1 MTAGRGPREG
11 GLTLL
16 ELLVV
21 IVILALVLG
30 LSVTFLQDA
39 GKDLGVVA
47 SANHVAA
54 LFRAARDR
62 ARASGAPAWVV
73 FDVPRR
79 AAHLLVKET
88 AAEWHFEDPPE
99 AGAFGRDARIRN
111 GTRVPGRVGQGI
123 QLSGGGTIHGG
134 DVPFPG
140 VDPGFAVELWFQRRA
155 GRTGRGVLC
164 TLAEGVELAAEAD
177 GRIVGRAGGL
187 SVSSGASRVP
197 PEAWCHVQLLYSGR
211 DLRLYVN
218 RVPVDVRPGQAGW
231 TPAGAAFI
239 VGGERGGF
247 AGIVDEVR
255 VSRLLPGE
263 EYVLA
268 GEAAFEF
275 PAGTAVPPDGK
286 IAVAFDAEGRLESGG
301 SFTVRVRSP
310 ATAQEIEVSYGGSVE
325 RREAAPAAR

>member
-1 MTAGRGPREG
+1 MSSHRAG

-21 IVILALVLG
+21 IVILSLVLG

-47 SANHVAA
+47 SANHVAG
-54 LFRAARDR
+54 LLRGARER
-62 ARASGAPAWVV
+62 ARATGAPAWVV

-79 AAHLLVKET
+79 AVHLQVKET
-88 AAEWHFEDPPE
+88 VGEWHFEDPPE
-99 AGAFGRDARIRN
+99 AGAFGRNARIRN
-111 GTRVPGRVGQGI
+111 AGRVPGRLGQGL

-134 DVPFPG
+134 DLPFWG

-155 GRTGRGVLC
+155 GRAAGRGVLC
-164 TLAEGVELAAEAD
+164 TLADGVELAVEAD

-187 SVSSGASRVP
+187 SVSSGASRIP
-197 PEAWCHVQLLYSGR
+197 PDAWCHVQLLYSGR

-218 RVPVDVRPGQAGW
+218 RSPVEVRPGQAGW
-231 TPAGAAFI
+231 VPAGAAFV
-239 VGGERGGF
+239 VGSERAGF

-255 VSRLLPGE
+255 VSRLTPGE

-268 GEAAFEF
+268 GEAVFEF
-275 PAGTAVPPDGK
+275 PPGTAIPPDGK
-286 IAVAFDAEGRLESGG
+286 LLVAFDPEGRLESGG
-301 SFTVRVRSP
+301 AFTVRIRSP
-310 ATAQEIEVSYGGSVE
+310 AAAEEIEVSYGGSVE
-325 RREAAPAAR
+325 RREAPPVEK

>member
-1 MTAGRGPREG
+1 MALPRAG

-16 ELLVV
+16 ELLIVL
-21 IVILALVLG
+21 VILALVLG
-30 LSVTFLQDA
+30 LSVSFLQDA

-73 FDVPRR
+73 FDVPRN
-79 AAHLLVKET
+79 AAHLVVKET
-88 AAEWHFEDPPE
+88 VAEWHFEDPPE
-99 AGAFGRDARIRN
+99 AGAFGRSARIR
-111 GTRVPGRVGQGI
+111 GGVPVPGRVGQGI
-123 QLSGGGTIHGG
+123 RLQGSGTIHGG
-134 DVPFPG
+134 DLPFSG
-140 VDPGFAVELWFQRRA
+140 VDPGFALELWFQRRG
-155 GRTGRGVLC
+155 GRSGRGTLC
-164 TLAEGVELAAEAD
+164 TLADGVELAVEPD
-177 GRIVGRAGGL
+177 GRIVGRAGAL

-197 PEAWCHVQLLYSGR
+197 PEAWCHAQLLYSGR

-218 RVPVDVRPGQAGW
+218 RAPVDARPGQAGW
-231 TPAGAAFI
+231 VPAGAAFI

-255 VSRLLPGE
+255 VSRLTPGE
-263 EYVLA
+263 EFVLA

-275 PAGTAVPPDGK
+275 PSGVVVPPDGK

-301 SFTVRVRSP
+301 SFVVRVRSP
-310 ATAQEIEVSYGGSVE
+310 AAAQEIEVTFGGSVE

>member
-1 MTAGRGPREG
+1 MTAGRGPGEG

-140 VDPGFAVELWFQRRA
+140 VDPGFAVERWFQR
-155 GRTGRGVLC
+155 
-164 TLAEGVELAAEAD
+164 
-177 GRIVGRAGGL
+177 RAGGL

-231 TPAGAAFI
+231 MPAGAAFI

>member
-1 MTAGRGPREG
+1 MASPRAG

-21 IVILALVLG
+21 LVILALVLG
-30 LSVTFLQDA
+30 LSTSFLRDA
-39 GKDLGVVA
+39 GKDLGVTA

-54 LFRAARDR
+54 LLRAARDR
-62 ARASGAPAWVV
+62 ARGSGAPAWVV

-79 AAHLLVKET
+79 AVHLVVKET

-99 AGAFGRDARIRN
+99 AGAFGRVARIRN

-140 VDPGFAVELWFQRRA
+140 ADPGFALEMWFQRRA
-155 GRTGRGVLC
+155 GRTGRGTLC
-164 TLAEGVELAAEAD
+164 TLADGVELSVEAD

-187 SVSSGASRVP
+187 SVTSGASRVP

-218 RVPVDVRPGQAGW
+218 RVPVEVRPGQAGW
-231 TPAGAAFI
+231 MPAGAAFV

-255 VSRLLPGE
+255 VSRLMPGD

-275 PAGTAVPPDGK
+275 PAGVTAPPDGK
-286 IAVAFDAEGRLESGG
+286 IAVAFDAEGRLEAGG
-301 SFTVRVRSP
+301 AFVVRVRSP
-310 ATAQEIEVSYGGSVE
+310 SAAQEVEVTLGGSVE